1 MHTGLLI
8 ISSLLSVVTCLTDIV
23 QREGSNT
30 TMSCKLESS
39 NWTSCVFKHHDPSE
53 AECALLPD
61 QGNLQPCGGSSLEET
76 QIQITED
83 GEYCQL
89 LFRNVHVTQTG
100 QWECQVIYSNQSKS
114 SQAFQLSVLVQPS
127 HIDFQPESEIYKY
140 FEDAPFKANLQVQ
153 NVAPKPKVVWSMSN
167 NSIDG
172 VHYIDTK
179 VTNQSQTLKV
189 EESLTIPMM
198 KSIFNGKSLQ
208 YELRIAVVDEFGNL
222 SPEEDYVQE
231 GEVTLKCKDC
241 ETPSTTSPSPI
252 TTTTSTT
259 TATTNEPTSLSTI
272 QETSPSTSTTSSQ
285 TSTSSTTS
293 TTTTTTTNPPS
304 TTTTEVPEIPCRF
317 NLTDLSGSLNWPLAG
332 ARCDEET
339 KNHPEWIMSIMCHGN
354 CLDTI
359 NIVFDDMGM
368 DNEASDPCATQLL
381 FESVDNF
388 TKTMYDI
395 LNLSKIFNFV

>member
-1 MHTGLLI
+1 MNTRLLI
-8 ISSLLSVVTCLTDIV
+8 ISSLLSVITCFTDIV

-30 TMSCKLESS
+30 TTSCKLKSS
-39 NWTSCVFKHHDPSE
+39 NWTSCVFKHHDPSQ
-53 AECALLPD
+53 AECTLLPD

-83 GEYCQL
+83 GEYCRL

-100 QWECQVIYSNQSKS
+100 SWECQVNYNNQNQSSKT
-114 SQAFQLSVLVQPS
+114 FQLSVLVQPS
-127 HIDFQPESEIYKY
+127 HIDFQPESEIYRY
-140 FEDAPFKANLQVQ
+140 HEDEPFKANLQVQ

-179 VTNQSQTLKV
+179 VTNQSQTLRV

-198 KSIFNGKSLQ
+198 KSVFNGKSLQ

-231 GEVTLKCKDC
+231 GEVTLQCQNC
-241 ETPSTTSPSPI
+241 EKPSTTSPTPL

-259 TATTNEPTSLSTI
+259 TATTNEPTSLSTTI
-272 QETSPSTSTTSSQ
+272 EETSTSTSTKSSTTVQ
-285 TSTSSTTS
+285 TLTTS
-293 TTTTTTTNPPS
+293 TTTTVTTTSLP
-304 TTTTEVPEIPCRF
+304 TTVTQVPEIPCLF
-317 NLTDLSGSLNWPLAG
+317 NLTDLSGSLDWPLAG
-332 ARCDEET
+332 AKCDEET
-339 KNHPEWIMSIMCHGN
+339 RDSPEWIMSIMCHGN

-359 NIVFDDMGM
+359 NIVFDELGM
-368 DNEASDPCATQLL
+368 DDEVMDPCATQLQ
-381 FESVDNF
+381 FQSVDNF
-388 TKTMYDI
+388 TKTM
-395 LNLSKIFNFV
+395 